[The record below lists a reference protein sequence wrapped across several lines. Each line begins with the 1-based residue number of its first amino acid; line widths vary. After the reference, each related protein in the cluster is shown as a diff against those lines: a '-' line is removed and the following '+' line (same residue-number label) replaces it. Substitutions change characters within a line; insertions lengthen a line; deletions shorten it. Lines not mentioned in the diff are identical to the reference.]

1 METHRRGADGR
12 RRFTAPLAPTSS
24 GTSSLGSRQE
34 VTFAELSRE
43 LGLDQSVLRR
53 WKQLAERGGEAA
65 VKANEDVV
73 PASEFKAAQLRVRE
87 LERALGRKTM
97 DVEILQAARDEVKKR
112 PNYYGV
118 SKQ

>member
-12 RRFTAPLAPTSS
+12 RRFSADFKREQLARIT
-24 GTSSLGSRQE
+24 LQE
-34 VTFAELSRE
+34 ATFAELSRE
-43 LGLDQSVLRR
+43 LGIDQSVLRR

-73 PASEFKAAQLRVRE
+73 PASDLKAAQLRIRE

-97 DVEILQAARDEVKKR
+97 EVEILQAARDEVKKR
-112 PNYYGV
+112 PSYYGV
-118 SKQ
+118 SK